1 MIIAWNVP
9 RRSEAVRIL
18 GEFVF
23 ALKKSFLMLFAL
35 TSMASS
41 TFAQVYP
48 DHPVRLIV
56 PFPPAGATDIAARLV
71 GEWLSSV
78 WGQPV
83 IVDNRT
89 GASGIIGTEAV
100 ARAKPDGYTVLMGTL
115 ATNVMAH
122 LLQSD
127 VPYAR
132 DAFEPVTLLTSTP
145 NILMANGNISA
156 KTLPELIAYAKANPG
171 KVRYASS
178 GIGLSGHLGVELF
191 AESAGI
197 KLVHVPY
204 RGSAPSGQAFA
215 GGEVE
220 LTLAL
225 VTQALTA
232 MTMAPN
238 IRPLAIASAHRSPQF
253 PDTPTFAELGFPN
266 VQVYAINGLMVPK
279 GTPAAII
286 DKIYRDSRDALNIAA
301 VKSNLDQLGLDI
313 VASSPAEF
321 GQLLRDEYARWEPL
335 IRANKSNFQ

>member
-1 MIIAWNVP
+1 M
-9 RRSEAVRIL
+9 
-18 GEFVF
+18 FT
-23 ALKKSFLMLFAL
+23 LKKTVLLLCAMVSV
-35 TSMASS
+35 TSAAMAQ
-41 TFAQVYP
+41 AYP
-48 DHPVRLIV
+48 DHAVRLIV
-56 PFPPAGATDIAARLV
+56 PFPPAGATDIAARV
-71 GEWLSSV
+71 MGERLSSV

-100 ARAKPDGYTVLMGTL
+100 ARAKPDGYTILMGTL

-145 NILMANGNISA
+145 NILLANGNISA
-156 KTLPELIAYAKANPG
+156 KTLPELIAHAKANPG
-171 KVRYASS
+171 KVRFASS
-178 GIGLSGHLGVELF
+178 GVGLSGHLGVELF
-191 AESAGI
+191 AEAAGI

-225 VTQALTA
+225 VPQAITA
-232 MTMAPN
+232 IAMAPN
-238 IRPLAIASAHRSPQF
+238 IRPLAIASARRSPQF

-279 GTPAAII
+279 GTPAVII
-286 DKIYRDSRDALNIAA
+286 DKIYRDSRDILNIAA
-301 VKSNLDQLGLDI
+301 VKTNMDQLGLD
-313 VASSPAEF
+313 VVGSTPAEF

-335 IRANKSNFQ
+335 IRANKSSFQ